1 MVERIVQMKALSLRL
16 EPDQYQRLRYLSY
29 VKDQPISEMIR
40 EAIEL
45 YLTTEQKIKP
55 GQEWFWAEGWQTAE
69 REVDSDLA
77 AGNYETFD
85 TMEDFLNGLK

>member
-1 MVERIVQMKALSLRL
+1 MKALSLRL

-45 YLTTEQKIKP
+45 YLTAEQKIKP
-55 GQEWFWAEGWQTAE
+55 GQEWFWAEEWQAAE
-69 REVDSDLA
+69 REVDADLA

-85 TMEDFLNGLK
+85 TVEDFFKGLK